1 MEHSVNKDR
10 TLPPFLIIPFS
21 QTLSVMRTIPP
32 ASENSGSALGG
43 IEGKLGRII
52 DTLAD
57 GSMSVMTGL
66 LEDWVEWVA

>member
-1 MEHSVNKDR
+1 MEHSVIRDR
-10 TLPPFLIIPFS
+10 TLPPVLIIPFS
-21 QTLSVMRTIPP
+21 QTLSVVRRIPP
-32 ASENSGSALGG
+32 IGKKSDFALGG

-66 LEDWVEWVA
+66 LEDWVN